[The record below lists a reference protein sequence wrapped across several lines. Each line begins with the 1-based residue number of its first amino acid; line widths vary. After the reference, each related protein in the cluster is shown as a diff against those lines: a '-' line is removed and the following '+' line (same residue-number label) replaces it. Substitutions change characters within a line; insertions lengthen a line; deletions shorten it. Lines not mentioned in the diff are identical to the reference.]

1 MGWLLIDI
9 YLSYNHDP
17 DIASREE
24 AINRSIKIEK
34 LTGFRLPD
42 FDVINYKSSGYT
54 LFGDFADTIVVR
66 FRSVPSEK
74 VQNQLEESSVFHITN
89 DSTGYDYINNKRDF
103 TIKITLDK
111 KSNTGE
117 IMLFNGLV
125 PRVLRLSFRSSIM
138 SEPFTKQSIW
148 GWMWRIYRHTMR
160 KFTKV
165 TVSFKG

>member
-1 MGWLLIDI
+1 MTGNISPQRNNIKKISKFSCGCIISILFVIILFVGWLLIDI

-24 AINRSIKIEK
+24 AINSSIKIEK

-103 TIKITLDK
+103 AIKITLDK

-125 PRVLRLSFRSSIM
+125 PAS
-138 SEPFTKQSIW
+138 
-148 GWMWRIYRHTMR
+148 
-160 KFTKV
+160 
-165 TVSFKG
+165 